1 MELRNT
7 SLVVFAV
14 ANALWMIIILTL
26 VQQEDLKVLGVDI
39 IGLGFLTIYGCIFV
53 IQFLALLCHRFK
65 TVIHVLARTPWKLS
79 PKVGNNRV
87 SPA

>member
-14 ANALWMIIILTL
+14 TNALWIIIILTL
-26 VQQEDLKVLGVDI
+26 VQQKDLKVLGVDI

-53 IQFLALLCHRFK
+53 IQFLALLGHRFK
-65 TVIHVLARTPWKLS
+65 TVIHVLARTPWKIS

-87 SPA
+87 SSA